1 MFESSLLARKG
12 MVMTS
17 QQAITEASGLGG
29 FAVGG
34 APSIT
39 DFIGGTVAELTG

>member
-17 QQAITEASGLGG
+17 QQAITEATRRSQEGVVAFGE
-29 FAVGG
+29 AG
-34 APSIT
+34 A
-39 DFIGGTVAELTG
+39 GEAG